1 MRVKITRVEIWE
13 VDNSSSAHPTDVV
26 NLDDFVDSIRDDIL
40 NSQDTQ
46 DETDDG
52 QYQIVPKEIV
62 EDIRV
67 EEADPHPKQRSFGW
81 VFN

>member
-13 VDNSSSAHPTDVV
+13 VNNSFSAHPTDVV
-26 NLDDFVDSIRDDIL
+26 NLDNFVDSIRDDIL

-67 EEADPHPKQRSFGW
+67 EEI
-81 VFN
+81 